1 MTYHHINQLEYDII
15 SFAPL
20 PRNLCGLG
28 VIALKNPPRRKRL
41 LHPAFNWQEVAR
53 LALTSRNIDLIQEQE
68 LAPAGEVTYQFSA
81 RGHELGQIL
90 VGQLLDRPLDA
101 GSAYY
106 RSRPFLLSSGLTAE
120 EAMASDMARPGGVSA
135 GRDVGVVFNMPR
147 RERATILPMAGDVG
161 SQYTPAAGWAQ
172 AIRYRVEQ
180 LGESEAADSISVVFG
195 GDGSVA
201 TNGFWASLTMAT
213 TLNLPLLFVIEDN
226 GYAISVVRDL
236 QTPCGNIAD
245 NLAAFKN
252 LTIWQGSGT
261 DPAETA
267 ELVQTA
273 VAHVRDWQNGN
284 GRQNGP
290 GPGLLRLRV
299 PRLSGHSGHDNQA
312 YKPADLLEDERRR
325 DPLPAL
331 RDYLVPALMSAEE
344 WEALTEEAEAE
355 VRAAT
360 ERARNQPQPE
370 AAEAARF
377 TFAEPGS
384 PQQVGG
390 LAAEGVTL
398 PEGSDEARPPEPRR
412 INMLDA
418 IRQTLDAELAVNDR
432 LLLFGEDVGE
442 KGGVHTVTMGLMSKH
457 GACRVFDTSLSE
469 EGIIG
474 RSVGMALAGLMPVPE
489 IQFRKYAD
497 PAMEQLHNC
506 GTIRW
511 RTANRFATP
520 MVVRI
525 PVGFGRKIG
534 DPWHSVSDEAMF
546 AHSVGWQVVMPSN
559 AEDAVGLLRTALR
572 GNDPVI
578 FFEHR
583 ALLDATWS
591 RRPYPGDDYMLPLGQ
606 ARLLS
611 TGDDLTVIT
620 WGAMVERCEAAVQ
633 QVTADVDL
641 IDLRTI
647 MPWDKEAV
655 LASVRKTSKVLIVHE
670 DIGPVGF
677 GAEIA
682 ATIAQE
688 AFMDLDGPV
697 ERLATAAVPVP
708 FNVGLMHALV
718 PTIEA
723 IRERMEGLLA
733 F

>member
-1 MTYHHINQLEYDII
+1 M
-15 SFAPL
+15 
-20 PRNLCGLG
+20 
-28 VIALKNPPRRKRL
+28 
-41 LHPAFNWQEVAR
+41 LHPAFDWLEVAR
-53 LALTSRNIDLIQEQE
+53 LALTSRTIDLIQEQE

-90 VGQLLDRPLDA
+90 LGRLLDRPLDA

-161 SQYTPAAGWAQ
+161 SQYSQAAGWAQ
-172 AIRYRVEQ
+172 AIRYRIEE

-201 TNGFWASLTMAT
+201 TNGFWSCLTMAT
-213 TLNLPLLFVIEDN
+213 TLKLPLLFVIEDN
-226 GYAISVVRDL
+226 GYAISVVKAL
-236 QTPCGNIAD
+236 QTPGGNIAD
-245 NLAAFKN
+245 NLAAFQN

-261 DPAETA
+261 NPAETA
-267 ELVQTA
+267 DLVETA
-273 VAHVRDWQNGN
+273 VNYVRGHN
-284 GRQNGP
+284 
-290 GPGLLRLRV
+290 GPGLLRLAV

-312 YKPADLLEDERRR
+312 YKPEALLNAEREN

-331 RDYLVPALMSAEE
+331 RDYLVPALMKAEE
-344 WEALTEEAEAE
+344 WDSLKESAEAD

-360 ERARNQPQPE
+360 ERARAQAQPDT
-370 AAEAARF
+370 AEARRYAF
-377 TFAEPGS
+377 SEPDS

-390 LAAEGVTL
+390 LAAQGIDL
-398 PEGSDEARPPEPRR
+398 PAGKAEPDPPEPRR

-418 IRQTLDAELAVNDR
+418 IRQTLDVELAVNER
-432 LLLFGEDVGE
+432 LLVFGEDVGQ
-442 KGGVHTVTMGLMSKH
+442 KGGVHTVTMGLMTKYGES
-457 GACRVFDTSLSE
+457 RVFDTSLSE

-474 RSVGMALAGLMPVPE
+474 RSIGLALAGLVPVPE

-497 PAMEQLHNC
+497 PAMEQIHNC

-511 RTANRFATP
+511 RTANRFAAP

-546 AHSVGWQVVMPSN
+546 AHSVGWQVLMPSN
-559 AEDAVGLLRTALR
+559 AEDAVGLLRSALR

-583 ALLDATWS
+583 ALLDATWA
-591 RRPYPGDDYMLPLGQ
+591 RRPYPGDEYILPVGK

-611 TGDDLTVIT
+611 EGDDLTVVT
-620 WGAMVERCEAAVQ
+620 WGAMVERCEAALQ
-633 QVTADVDL
+633 QVEADIDL
-641 IDLRTI
+641 LDLRTI

-670 DIGPVGF
+670 DIGPLGF

-688 AFMDLDGPV
+688 AFLDLDGPV
-697 ERLATAAVPVP
+697 ERLATPAVPVP
-708 FNVGLMHALV
+708 FNVGLMHVIV
-718 PTIEA
+718 PTIEM
-723 IRERMEGLLA
+723 IQQRMENLLA

>member
-1 MTYHHINQLEYDII
+1 
-15 SFAPL
+15 
-20 PRNLCGLG
+20 
-28 VIALKNPPRRKRL
+28 L
-41 LHPAFNWQEVAR
+41 LHPAFDWHEVAR
-53 LALTSRNIDLIQEQE
+53 LALTSRTIDLIQEGE

-135 GRDVGVVFNMPR
+135 GRDVGVVFNLPR

-172 AIRYRVEQ
+172 AIQYKVEQ
-180 LGESEAADSISVVFG
+180 LGESDAAGSISVVFG

-201 TNGFWASLTMAT
+201 TNGFWASLTIAT
-213 TLNLPLLFVIEDN
+213 TLNLPMLFVIEDN
-226 GYAISVVRDL
+226 GYAISVVKKL
-236 QTPCGNIAD
+236 QTPGGNIAD
-245 NLAAFKN
+245 NLAAFNN

-261 DPAETA
+261 DPGETA
-267 ELVQTA
+267 DLVETA
-273 VAHVRDWQNGN
+273 VNYVREN
-284 GRQNGP
+284 
-290 GPGLLRLRV
+290 GPGLLRLVV

-312 YKPADLLEDERRR
+312 YKPAGLLEDERSR

-331 RDYLVPALMSAEE
+331 QKYLVPALMSAEE
-344 WEALTEEAEAE
+344 WDALKEEVEAD

-360 ERARNQPQPE
+360 ERARNQPQPDP
-370 AAEAARF
+370 AEAARF
-377 TFAEPGS
+377 TFAEADT

-390 LAAEGVTL
+390 LAAAGISL
-398 PEGSDEARPPEPRR
+398 PSGTDQPNPPEPRR

-418 IRQTLDAELAVNDR
+418 VRQTLDVELGVNPR
-432 LLLFGEDVGE
+432 LLVFGEDVGE
-442 KGGVHTVTMGLMSKH
+442 KGGVHTVTMGLMTKY
-457 GACRVFDTSLSE
+457 GDCRVFDTSLSE

-474 RSVGMALAGLMPVPE
+474 RSAGMALAGLVPVPE

-497 PAMEQLHNC
+497 PAMEQLHNI
-506 GTIRW
+506 GTTRW
-511 RTANRFATP
+511 RTANRFAAP
-520 MVVRI
+520 IIVRI

-546 AHSVGWQVVMPSN
+546 AHSVGWRVLMPSN

-583 ALLDATWS
+583 ALLDATWA
-591 RRPYPGDDYMLPLGQ
+591 RRPYPGDDYMLPLGK

-611 TGDDLTVIT
+611 EGDELTVVT
-620 WGAMVERCEAAVQ
+620 WGAMVERCETAVQ
-633 QVTADVDL
+633 QSGANIDL

-647 MPWDKEAV
+647 MPWDKETV
-655 LASVRKTSKVLIVHE
+655 LASVRKTAKVLIVHE
-670 DIGPVGF
+670 DIGPAGF

-697 ERLATAAVPVP
+697 ERLATPAVPVP
-708 FNVGLMHALV
+708 FNVGLMHVLV
-718 PTIEA
+718 PTIEK
-723 IRERMEGLLA
+723 IQERIEWLLG